1 MKQQSLFTL
10 DQQIASKEAMY
21 NFLRTNISKQTKQCI
36 ALANELIEL
45 RKMQRR
51 VTTLNEYGEYND

>member
-21 NFLRTNISKQTKQCI
+21 QFLRTNISKQTRQVI
-36 ALANELIEL
+36 VLANELIEL
-45 RKMQRR
+45 RKLQRR
-51 VTTLNEYGEYND
+51 ANVKQEYNA